1 MPVNPPRF
9 NGVRTWV
16 TLVIAVLICGQSAGF
31 ASTKKHHSSGR
42 RHSTSKSKSSKN
54 SKYIPVT
61 KPNVLYLVQPGYS
74 EIGVA
79 SWYGGRD
86 VGRKTANGETYRP
99 TDVTAAHLRLPFN
112 TLVRVQSITTGKS
125 IIVRINDRGPY
136 IRNRIIDLSEISAKK
151 IGVYERGLSKVKL
164 EVVKTVPIMMQ
175 PNLRLPS
182 SADTQPHSKKH

>member
-1 MPVNPPRF
+1 MAQNPPNRF
-9 NGVRTWV
+9 LHASSLLTII
-16 TLVIAVLICGQSAGF
+16 LAVLFLGDSTGF
-31 ASTKKHHSSGR
+31 AATKKKRQTSRRSASS
-42 RHSTSKSKSSKN
+42 SSHR
-54 SKYIPVT
+54 IPVT

-74 EIGVA
+74 EVGVA

-112 TLVRVQSITTGKS
+112 TLVRVQSLATGKS

-151 IGVYERGLSKVKL
+151 IGVYERGLSKVKI
-164 EVVKTVPIMMQ
+164 EVVKTVPIMTQ
-175 PNLRLPS
+175 PNLRLPP
-182 SADTQPHSKKH
+182 SADTRPQPKKH